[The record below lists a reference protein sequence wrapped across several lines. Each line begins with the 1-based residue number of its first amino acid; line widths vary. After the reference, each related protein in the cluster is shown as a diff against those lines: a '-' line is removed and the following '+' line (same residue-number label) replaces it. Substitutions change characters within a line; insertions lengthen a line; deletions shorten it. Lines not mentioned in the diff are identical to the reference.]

1 MINGIRSDH
10 LGMGELSVILTYG
23 DKQMG
28 AAGPH
33 TDMGIVL
40 GPGFLVPPE
49 TLDMLSYYLLI
60 KYLTKF

>member
-10 LGMGELSVILTYG
+10 LGMGDLSVILTSG
-23 DKQMG
+23 DKQVG
-28 AAGPH
+28 ASGPH
-33 TDMGIVL
+33 THMGI
-40 GPGFLVPPE
+40 VPPE